1 MVDLIECCHF
11 WLPHWKGLFL
21 RHKFYFLSRAIRW
34 LQVDWNLVSQ
44 FLFILLIRI
53 IDNSFD
59 STFIRNSNDTK
70 LTRLLIHLTK
80 KQAIERAM
88 ARYESPLLYHLLLYQ
103 MEINPGKFGI
113 IRSLEDGESNDMS
126 FVLIKLF
133 NHFG

>member
-1 MVDLIECCHF
+1 MRPGCT
-11 WLPHWKGLFL
+11 LPRYVFNDSPY
-21 RHKFYFLSRAIRW
+21 HK
-34 LQVDWNLVSQ
+34 D
-44 FLFILLIRI
+44 
-53 IDNSFD
+53 
-59 STFIRNSNDTK
+59 SNDTK